1 MIPTLFEEYLAKRE
15 PGRPHLHD
23 DGKCTGCLER
33 EPVTSDG
40 YCRECIRYQH
50 GYDQAEEKVLGATV
64 GGAVTSALELGV
76 SSEAILLAVHRAVER
91 HHDRGEDALLE
102 RLRETVERV
111 GSA

>member
-15 PGRPHLHD
+15 PGRPRLRD

-33 EPVTSDG
+33 ESVTSDG
-40 YCRECIRYQH
+40 YCRECIRYHH
-50 GYDQAEEKVLGATV
+50 GYDQAEEKVLEATV
-64 GGAVTSALELGV
+64 GAAVTGALELGV
-76 SSEAILLAVHRAVER
+76 SSEAVTLAVHRAVER
-91 HHDRGEDALLE
+91 HRDRDEDALLE